1 METDVLI
8 VGSGLA
14 GLHTALS
21 LSSECEIVVITNS
34 KIRDCN
40 SYLAQGGITTVKE
53 EDRELFTRDTMEAGG
68 GESSL
73 EAIGVVGDESM
84 KYLARLLEM
93 GVEFE
98 RDGEGNLKF
107 TREAAHSINRIA
119 YRGSETG
126 KAIMETLI
134 EQVGSRGNIKLI
146 EECHLLDLAVTDNSV
161 EGALVEIQGRVEE
174 ISCRRVVLATGGI
187 GGLFATTT
195 NNKNIDGIALALAKR
210 YSIETRDL
218 GYIQFHPTALHSEGE
233 GKMFLLSE
241 ALRGEGALLI
251 DHRGER
257 FVDELQ
263 PRDVVARAIMEKLK
277 EGRVYLDATGLEKE
291 YLKERFRGIYEECL
305 KRGHDITRE
314 PLPVRPAQHYYMGG
328 LAVDSRGRTSCDN
341 LYAVGEVSCTG
352 LHGRNRLASNSL
364 LEALVYSGRAAEDI
378 EEQLEGEAERK
389 RYEGTYTGRLI
400 RNYTPW
406 AHRGEAR
413 EIILREREDLRD
425 ELSVS

>member
-21 LSSECEIVVITNS
+21 LSSECEVVVVTNS

-40 SYLAQGGITTVKE
+40 SYLAQGGITTVRE
-53 EDRELFTRDTMEAGG
+53 GDRELFTRDTMEAGG
-68 GESSL
+68 GESSP
-73 EAIGVVGDESM
+73 EAIGVVGDDSM

-134 EQVGSRGNIKLI
+134 EQVGSRGNIRVV
-146 EECHLLDLAVTDNSV
+146 EECHLLDLVVRDNSV
-161 EGALVEIQGRVEE
+161 EGALVEILGRIVE
-174 ISCRRVVLATGGI
+174 ITCRRVVLATGGI

-218 GYIQFHPTALHSEGE
+218 GYIQFHPTALDSRGE

-241 ALRGEGALLI
+241 ALRGEGAVLR
-251 DHRGER
+251 DERGQR
-257 FVDELQ
+257 FIDELQ
-263 PRDVVARAIMEKLK
+263 PRDVVAKAIMEKLR
-277 EGRVYLDATGLEKE
+277 EGRVYLDATGLDGG
-291 YLKERFRGIYEECL
+291 YIKERFRGIYEECL
-305 KRGHDITRE
+305 KRGHDITRD

-378 EEQLEGEAERK
+378 EEQLKGKSRK
-389 RYEGTYTGRLI
+389 RYKREVPRGRMI
-400 RNYTPW
+400 RNYTSW
-406 AHRGEAR
+406 DHRGEAR

-425 ELSVS
+425 ELSIS

>member
-21 LSSECEIVVITNS
+21 LSDDTEVVVVTNS
-34 KIRDCN
+34 KIRECN
-40 SYLAQGGITTVKE
+40 SYLAQGGITTVRAS
-53 EDRELFTRDTMEAGG
+53 DRELFTRDTMAAGG

-73 EAIGVVGDESM
+73 EAIGVVGCDSM
-84 KYLARLLEM
+84 KYLTKLAEM

-98 RDGEGNLKF
+98 RDTEGNLKF

-134 EQVGSRGNIKLI
+134 ERVRGRKKIRVI
-146 EECHLLDLAVTDNSV
+146 EECHLLDLIVKDNRA
-161 EGALVEIQGRVEE
+161 EGALVEIEGEVEE
-174 ISCRRVVLATGGI
+174 IACRKVVLATGGI

-218 GYIQFHPTALHSEGE
+218 GYIQFHPTALDYEGE
-233 GKMFLLSE
+233 EKRFLLSE
-241 ALRGEGALLI
+241 ALRGEGARLI
-251 DHRGER
+251 DGEGRR
-257 FVDELQ
+257 FIDELQ
-263 PRDVVARAIMEKLK
+263 PRNIVAKAIMEKLK
-277 EGRVYLDATGLEKE
+277 EGRVYLDATGIERE
-291 YLKERFRGIYEECL
+291 YLKGRFTGIYEECL

-328 LAVDSRGRTSCDN
+328 LAVDSCGRSSCGN

-378 EEQLEGEAERK
+378 EVQLRRTSRERLKKRPEAGRWIRRYNFWDYREEVRK
-389 RYEGTYTGRLI
+389 
-400 RNYTPW
+400 
-406 AHRGEAR
+406 
-413 EIILREREDLRD
+413 IILKEREDLRD
-425 ELSVS
+425 ELSIS